1 MQGSDFF
8 IGDDVLKAVLFIHGL
23 SAKKEDNEY
32 FIKRMK
38 NYRNIKLFTFTLPGH
53 ENDIVTK
60 VTSNEWL
67 DKSEEELKKIL
78 IKYKKV
84 TIVAHS
90 MGTIIAI
97 NLASKYKEV
106 EKLVLISSAFKFG
119 NFKQN
124 KKDLKNILTKKVDN
138 DIGNG
143 FEGAFKKFVEIPKS
157 VMIEYR
163 RLADKNKE
171 NISKIKCPVLL
182 LHGDIDNVVST
193 ESSKYLYDNLNCEK
207 ELVIIKNVRHQIF
220 KSNKKEII
228 TKYIY
233 NFITFN
239 ILYKLSRKKE
249 I

>member
-1 MQGSDFF
+1 
-8 IGDDVLKAVLFIHGL
+8 
-23 SAKKEDNEY
+23 
-32 FIKRMK
+32 
-38 NYRNIKLFTFTLPGH
+38 
-53 ENDIVTK
+53 
-60 VTSNEWL
+60 
-67 DKSEEELKKIL
+67 
-78 IKYKKV
+78 
-84 TIVAHS
+84 
-90 MGTIIAI
+90 MGTIIAV

-119 NFKQN
+119 SFKQN
-124 KKDLKNILTKKVDN
+124 RKDLKNILTKKVD
-138 DIGNG
+138 DDVGNG
-143 FEGAFKKFVEIPKS
+143 FEGALKKFVEVPKS

-163 RLADKNKE
+163 KLAEKNKE

-239 ILYKLSRKKE
+239 CHHRANMMLNILTGMKKNTVYSNWFKP
-249 I
+249 ISVLYMNYIYQPIQTVF

>member
-1 MQGSDFF
+1 
-8 IGDDVLKAVLFIHGL
+8 
-23 SAKKEDNEY
+23 
-32 FIKRMK
+32 
-38 NYRNIKLFTFTLPGH
+38 
-53 ENDIVTK
+53 
-60 VTSNEWL
+60 
-67 DKSEEELKKIL
+67 
-78 IKYKKV
+78 
-84 TIVAHS
+84 

-97 NLASKYKEV
+97 NLASKYKEI

-119 NFKQN
+119 SFKQN
-124 KKDLKNILTKKVDN
+124 RKDLKNIITRKVDN
-138 DIGNG
+138 NIGNG
-143 FEGAFKKFVEIPKS
+143 FEGALQKFVEVPKS

-163 RLADKNKE
+163 KLADKNKE

-182 LHGDIDNVVST
+182 LHGDMDNVVSL